1 MLTANGKALCKF
13 TNSYTRGSTT
23 FMFTDGTT
31 GSRSTGGLTQVFT
44 GLKLCVGTGSATPAS
59 TDYAITNA
67 DAGLTVITRTG
78 TNDGT
83 AASYTQD
90 YIGVFSVTYKNETGS
105 NVTVSEVGLIGSSQ
119 GMDIL
124 VAREI
129 FTPVTIE
136 PGDSYTFTMYIG

>member
-1 MLTANGKALCKF
+1 MLTANGKALSKF
-13 TNSYTRGSTT
+13 TNSYSRGSTT

-31 GSRSTGGLTQVFT
+31 GARSTGGLTQIFT
-44 GLKLCVGTGSATPAS
+44 SMKLCVGTGSATPAS

-67 DAGLTVITRTG
+67 DAGLTVVTRTG

-90 YIGVFSVTYKNETGS
+90 YIGIFSVTYRNDTAS
-105 NVTVSEVGLIGSSQ
+105 DITVSEVGLIGSSNSA
-119 GMDIL
+119 DIL
-124 VAREI
+124 LARET

>member
-13 TNSYTRGSTT
+13 SNNYARGSTT

-31 GSRSTGGLTQVFT
+31 GARSTGGLTQVFT
-44 GLKLCVGTGSATPAS
+44 GMKLYVGTGSATPAS
-59 TDYAITNA
+59 TDYNITNA
-67 DAGLTVITRTG
+67 DANLTVITRTG

-90 YIGVFSVTYKNETGS
+90 YIGIFSVTYRNDTGS
-105 NVTVSEVGLIGSSQ
+105 DVTVSEAGLIGSSN
-119 GMDIL
+119 GADIL
-124 VAREI
+124 VARET

-136 PGDSYTFTMYIG
+136 AGDSYTFTMYIG